1 MDFDD
6 FVATIEKLRERI
18 RASREHIGQYEIRT
32 RVSLIDPMLCALGW
46 EVGEPELVRIEG
58 PVQVRADGS
67 EDTGG
72 RPDYALLGRGGSPV
86 VLIEAKKLAVQV
98 STNARRQVVA
108 YVTDLNM
115 DNPHRVP
122 FCACTNG
129 DSWQLYDIQESRIV
143 LDTSLSRDRSD
154 DCAFKLLG
162 LWQRSLSDGSLR
174 AAVQTGTS
182 IPPQLS
188 NAEAQEE
195 QITISTSG
203 SRARRPPSG
212 WDRLKHDFAIPSS
225 KKPLSLWLP
234 SGEVKVRFWRDVV
247 IQTASWLLQQG
258 DLRIEMLPIFMGK
271 GDSSARYLL
280 NVEPKHPGGEAFLSP
295 KELLGGSAYLEANLA
310 RREIVQLTQKLL
322 RRCGIE
328 PNAVG
333 IKF

>member
-6 FVATIEKLRERI
+6 FVATIEKLQERI
-18 RASREHIGQYEIRT
+18 KVSRHHIGQYEIRT

-46 EVGEPELVRIEG
+46 EVGEPKLVRIEG
-58 PVQVRADGS
+58 PVQVRTDGS

-72 RPDYALLGRGGSPV
+72 RPDYALLGRSGNPV
-86 VLIEAKKLAVQV
+86 VLVEAKKLAVPV
-98 STNARRQVVA
+98 SNKARSQVVA

-115 DNPHRVP
+115 DNPTRCLL
-122 FCACTNG
+122 CACTNG

-143 LDTSLSRDRSD
+143 LDTSLSRDRSE

-174 AAVQTGTS
+174 AAVQRVRPS
-182 IPPQLS
+182 PQSS
-188 NAEAQEE
+188 NVEAQQE
-195 QITISTSG
+195 QRTTSTSDRG
-203 SRARRPPSG
+203 AGLPPSG
-212 WDRLKHDFAIPSS
+212 WDRLAPDFTIPEG
-225 KKPLSLWLP
+225 KKPVSLWLP
-234 SGEVKVRFWRDVV
+234 SGEVKVRAWRDV
-247 IQTASWLLQQG
+247 IIRTASWLLQQG
-258 DLRIEMLPIFMGK
+258 DLTSRLPIYMGK
-271 GDSSARYLL
+271 GDSSTRYLL
-280 NVEPKHPGGEAFLSP
+280 NVEPKHPGGEAFRSP